1 MKRSLLLF
9 FIFTITLLI
18 NNNIKYYGLISLFL
32 ILPYFIHTINL
43 SIRKKLAAKDSY
55 IGREAKRQLEFFSS
69 KVYRMLIL
77 IPTILLGIILFIMY
91 TVVVLNNSFELHNVI
106 LLSISG
112 ILLIGFLWQF
122 YLEIEKNYERIG
134 IMGYLK

>member
-1 MKRSLLLF
+1 M
-9 FIFTITLLI
+9 
-18 NNNIKYYGLISLFL
+18 

-43 SIRKKLAAKDSY
+43 SIHKKLAAKDSY

-106 LLSISG
+106 LLSIVV
-112 ILLIGFLWQF
+112 FF
-122 YLEIEKNYERIG
+122 
-134 IMGYLK
+134 

>member
-9 FIFTITLLI
+9 FIFTFTLLI

-91 TVVVLNNSFELHNVI
+91 TVVVLNNSFELHDVI

>member
-77 IPTILLGIILFIMY
+77 IPTILLGMILFIMY

>member
-91 TVVVLNNSFELHNVI
+91 TVVVLNNSFELHDVI

>member
-32 ILPYFIHTINL
+32 SLPYFIHTINL

>member
-43 SIRKKLAAKDSY
+43 SILKKLAAKDSY

>member
-1 MKRSLLLF
+1 
-9 FIFTITLLI
+9 
-18 NNNIKYYGLISLFL
+18 
-32 ILPYFIHTINL
+32 
-43 SIRKKLAAKDSY
+43 
-55 IGREAKRQLEFFSS
+55 
-69 KVYRMLIL
+69 MLIL

-106 LLSISG
+106 LLPISG